1 MRQAYPNVDW
11 TNPFRKVGDM
21 TKHPFDWS
29 AELAKLQA
37 RTLLVP
43 ADADVRA
50 GVWAATVHDV
60 GLYSVAPA

>member
-1 MRQAYPNVDW
+1 
-11 TNPFRKVGDM
+11 M